1 MSEQTAGSGSST
13 QGPSVHSSL
22 ERKVEQRLVP
32 TSSLQPGVLDVLIAW
47 RTSHVQKLKRAYAAD
62 ASISPEQKKYL
73 SSLPDKPDW
82 KTSGVVDVRQLPPFV
97 DVGDASVGK
106 VLTEVKLEDVDVGLA
121 KKVTQGVSE
130 GLDRTL
136 KMSTASKGK
145 SQGGMFSRLFGDANE
160 SGAQSWIRRSKEY
173 FPPPKDKHHP
183 IKVSTEHEAREMTK
197 NERDEVIQALKHG
210 QVAMSKSLSTS
221 PLGAAALGVGLGGF
235 GGVVVSALQ
244 NAVQPHNHGWKGIYT
259 RTGSTIFAFALGG
272 GTYGLMDAYMKQ
284 RTGKDDATTKF
295 TAGCVAGF
303 MVGMTTG
310 RSIPAALGGCVFLG
324 TPMAVLQE
332 QGGSI
337 LGDGKFEHASL
348 QGQISQRMST
358 LFKTPKPLLTA
369 EQQSARDREVEEL
382 LALEKLRGKVMS
394 PKLRELLEER
404 VERASH

>member
-106 VLTEVKLEDVDVGLA
+106 VLKEVKLEDVDVGLA
-121 KKVTQGVSE
+121 KKRRKES
-130 GLDRTL
+130 L
-136 KMSTASKGK
+136 KVACLAV
-145 SQGGMFSRLFGDANE
+145 FSAMQTSRVHRVG
-160 SGAQSWIRRSKEY
+160 SVGQKEY

-210 QVAMSKSLSTS
+210 QVAMSKGLSTS